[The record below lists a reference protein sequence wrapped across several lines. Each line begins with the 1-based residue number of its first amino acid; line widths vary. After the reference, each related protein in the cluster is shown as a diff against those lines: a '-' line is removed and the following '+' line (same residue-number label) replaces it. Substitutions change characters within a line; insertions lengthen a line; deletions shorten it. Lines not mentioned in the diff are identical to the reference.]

1 MRACTAH
8 LNPAPPLPVAE
19 STPGPVTEN
28 GGSVAPETGIN
39 TPNGSVP
46 PEVKPEESN
55 ATDAPS
61 RAATPSVQGI
71 NAPGG
76 SQNVAVG
83 PPVDDADVIEESS
96 RVPLDAAIAASI
108 SVVGTENKAK
118 SASGAILLIGGSSAL
133 KGLNAF
139 LAER

>member
-1 MRACTAH
+1 MKACTTH
-8 LNPAPPLPVAE
+8 LNPVPLPLPLDITAPP
-19 STPGPVTEN
+19 TEI
-28 GGSVAPETGIN
+28 GERIAPDVEAN

-46 PEVKPEESN
+46 PEDKPEEN
-55 ATDAPS
+55 KPTDTPS
-61 RAATPSVQGI
+61 RAATPSVQGATGP
-71 NAPGG
+71 NG
-76 SQNVAVG
+76 SQSAVTG

-96 RVPLDAAIAASI
+96 RVPLDAAIAAAI
-108 SVVGTENKAK
+108 SVVGTENKIK